1 MKILVTG
8 ATGFVG
14 AAVARRLVQHG
25 HTVLGLARSE
35 SAATRVKSAGLT
47 PIHGDF
53 AEPAT
58 LAGAV
63 SQVDVIISTASIG
76 QVEGTP
82 ESERE
87 KTDVSRHAGRAKT
100 DEPRRDSD
108 LASEHQADLNRD
120 AERVEADK
128 AKLQSRSD
136 LDASRDLGR
145 ADMGRSRAQRQA
157 ARDERLRVE
166 REITDEAIK
175 AERRRADA
183 ATERE
188 RRDYQA
194 SAKSSAELLSQEHAD
209 HLKTKSALTTRE
221 EFLAIVSHDLRN
233 PLNHISMAAQNLL
246 EEPKD
251 VKELASAINRSAV
264 EMLRL
269 IQDLLDIERI
279 SVGRLTLHYE
289 EHDVSEIIKEAVEEF
304 KGDAAAKEIIL
315 GAKPQDVCGYV
326 VCDRSRVMQVLSN
339 LIGNAIKF
347 TPAKG
352 QICVSCARIGTEGKE
367 VQVSVSDT
375 GAGIAPEKIK
385 TIFERFSQIHSQDRR
400 GIGLGLYIAK
410 MMVEEH
416 PGRIWVESKL
426 GEGSTFHFTL
436 PLRSADPDANN
447 RRRA

>member
-1 MKILVTG
+1 M
-8 ATGFVG
+8 A
-14 AAVARRLVQHG
+14 
-25 HTVLGLARSE
+25 
-35 SAATRVKSAGLT
+35 
-47 PIHGDF
+47 
-53 AEPAT
+53 
-58 LAGAV
+58 
-63 SQVDVIISTASIG
+63 
-76 QVEGTP
+76 P
-82 ESERE
+82 EKDTSMQSDRE

-100 DEPRRDSD
+100 DEPLRDSD
-108 LASEHQADLNRD
+108 LTSEHQADLNRD
-120 AERVEADK
+120 AGRAEADK

-145 ADMGRSRAQRQA
+145 ADMGRTPAQRQA
-157 ARDERLRVE
+157 ESDERLRVE
-166 REITDEAIK
+166 REMTDEAIK
-175 AERRRADA
+175 AERLRADA
-183 ATERE
+183 ATEKE
-188 RRDYQA
+188 RSDYQA
-194 SAKSSAELLSQEHAD
+194 SAKSSFELLSQEHAD
-209 HLKTKSALTTRE
+209 HLETQAALTTRE

-233 PLNHISMAAQNLL
+233 PINHISIAAQNLL

-251 VKELASAINRSAV
+251 VKELASAINRSAG

-279 SVGRLTLHYE
+279 AVGKLTLHYE

-304 KGDAAAKEIIL
+304 KGDAASKEIIL

-326 VCDRSRVMQVLSN
+326 ICDRSRVMQVLSN

-352 QICVSCARIGTEGKE
+352 QICVSCARTGDEGKE

-436 PLRSADPDANN
+436 PLRSADPEANN
-447 RRRA
+447 KQRRLSS

>member
-1 MKILVTG
+1 ME
-8 ATGFVG
+8 
-14 AAVARRLVQHG
+14 AAPDKDPPRQ
-25 HTVLGLARSE
+25 
-35 SAATRVKSAGLT
+35 
-47 PIHGDF
+47 
-53 AEPAT
+53 
-58 LAGAV
+58 
-63 SQVDVIISTASIG
+63 
-76 QVEGTP
+76 
-82 ESERE
+82 SERE
-87 KTDVSRHAGRAKT
+87 KTDVSRHAGRVKT
-100 DEPRRDSD
+100 DEPLGDSD

-120 AERVEADK
+120 AKRAEADK

-136 LDASRDLGR
+136 SDASRDLGR
-145 ADMGRSRAQRQA
+145 ADMGRSRAERQA

-175 AERRRADA
+175 AERLRADA

-188 RRDYQA
+188 RSDYHA
-194 SAKSSAELLSQEHAD
+194 SAKSSAESLSQEQERHQ
-209 HLKTKSALTTRE
+209 KTKTALTTRE

-246 EEPKD
+246 EEPED
-251 VKELASAINRSAV
+251 IKEVASSINRSAG

-269 IQDLLDIERI
+269 IEDLLEVERI
-279 SVGRLTLHYE
+279 AVGKLTLHYE
-289 EHDVSEIIKEAVEEF
+289 EQDVSEIIKQAVEELQ
-304 KGDAAAKEIIL
+304 GAAASKGITLE
-315 GAKPQDVCGYV
+315 AEPQDVCGYV

-352 QICVSCARIGTEGKE
+352 QICVSCQRTGPEGKE

-375 GAGIAPEKIK
+375 GEGIAPEKIK
-385 TIFERFSQIHSQDRR
+385 TIFERFSQIHDQDRR

-436 PLRSADPDANN
+436 PLRSGAIREAKPQ
-447 RRRA
+447 

>member
-1 MKILVTG
+1 ME
-8 ATGFVG
+8 
-14 AAVARRLVQHG
+14 AAPDKDPPRQ
-25 HTVLGLARSE
+25 
-35 SAATRVKSAGLT
+35 
-47 PIHGDF
+47 
-53 AEPAT
+53 
-58 LAGAV
+58 
-63 SQVDVIISTASIG
+63 
-76 QVEGTP
+76 
-82 ESERE
+82 SERE
-87 KTDVSRHAGRAKT
+87 KTDVSRHAGRVKT
-100 DEPRRDSD
+100 DEPLGDSD

-120 AERVEADK
+120 AKRAEADK

-136 LDASRDLGR
+136 SDASRDLGR
-145 ADMGRSRAQRQA
+145 ADMGRSRAERQA

-175 AERRRADA
+175 AERLRADA

-188 RRDYQA
+188 RSDYHA
-194 SAKSSAELLSQEHAD
+194 SAKSSAESLSQEQERHQ
-209 HLKTKSALTTRE
+209 KTKTALTTRE

-246 EEPKD
+246 EEPED
-251 VKELASAINRSAV
+251 IKEVASSINRSAG

-269 IQDLLDIERI
+269 IEDLLEVERI
-279 SVGRLTLHYE
+279 AVGKLTLHYE
-289 EHDVSEIIKEAVEEF
+289 EHDVSEIIKQAVEELQ
-304 KGDAAAKEIIL
+304 GAAASKGITLE
-315 GAKPQDVCGYV
+315 AEPQDVCGYV

-352 QICVSCARIGTEGKE
+352 QICVSCQRTGPEGKE

-375 GAGIAPEKIK
+375 GEGIAPEKIK
-385 TIFERFSQIHSQDRR
+385 TIFERFSQIHDQDRR

-436 PLRSADPDANN
+436 PLRSGAIREAKPQ
-447 RRRA
+447 

>member
-1 MKILVTG
+1 ME
-8 ATGFVG
+8 
-14 AAVARRLVQHG
+14 AAPDKDPPRQ
-25 HTVLGLARSE
+25 
-35 SAATRVKSAGLT
+35 
-47 PIHGDF
+47 
-53 AEPAT
+53 
-58 LAGAV
+58 
-63 SQVDVIISTASIG
+63 
-76 QVEGTP
+76 
-82 ESERE
+82 SERE
-87 KTDVSRHAGRAKT
+87 KTDVSRHAGRVKT
-100 DEPRRDSD
+100 DEPLRDSD

-120 AERVEADK
+120 AKRAEADK

-136 LDASRDLGR
+136 SDASRDLGR
-145 ADMGRSRAQRQA
+145 ADMGISRAERQA

-166 REITDEAIK
+166 REFTDEAIK
-175 AERRRADA
+175 AERLRADA

-188 RRDYQA
+188 RSDYHA
-194 SAKSSAELLSQEHAD
+194 SAKSSAESLSQEQERHQ
-209 HLKTKSALTTRE
+209 KTKTALTTRE

-246 EEPKD
+246 EEPED
-251 VKELASAINRSAV
+251 IKEVASSINRSAG

-269 IQDLLDIERI
+269 IEDLLEVERI
-279 SVGRLTLHYE
+279 AVGKLTLHYE
-289 EHDVSEIIKEAVEEF
+289 EHDVSEIIKQAVEELQ
-304 KGDAAAKEIIL
+304 GAAASKGITLE
-315 GAKPQDVCGYV
+315 AEPQDVCGYV

-352 QICVSCARIGTEGKE
+352 QICVSCQRTGPEGKE

-375 GAGIAPEKIK
+375 GEGIAPEKIK
-385 TIFERFSQIHSQDRR
+385 TIFERFSQIHNQDRR

-436 PLRSADPDANN
+436 PLRSGAIRDAKPQ
-447 RRRA
+447 

>member
-1 MKILVTG
+1 M
-8 ATGFVG
+8 A
-14 AAVARRLVQHG
+14 
-25 HTVLGLARSE
+25 SE
-35 SAATRVKSAGLT
+35 TDLPR
-47 PIHGDF
+47 
-53 AEPAT
+53 
-58 LAGAV
+58 
-63 SQVDVIISTASIG
+63 Q
-76 QVEGTP
+76 
-82 ESERE
+82 SERE
-87 KTDVSRHAGRAKT
+87 KS
-100 DEPRRDSD
+100 DETLRDSD
-108 LASEHQADLNRD
+108 LASEHQADFDRD

-136 LDASRDLGR
+136 SDASRDLGR
-145 ADMGRSRAQRQA
+145 ADMGRSRAERQT

-175 AERRRADA
+175 AERLRADA

-188 RRDYQA
+188 RSYYQA
-194 SAKSSAELLSQEHAD
+194 SAKSSAELLSQEQ
-209 HLKTKSALTTRE
+209 KSHQRTRATLTTRE

-233 PLNHISMAAQNLL
+233 PLNNISLAAQNLL
-246 EEPKD
+246 EDPND
-251 VKELASAINRSAV
+251 IKELAASINRSAG

-269 IQDLLDIERI
+269 IEDLLDVERI
-279 SVGRLTLHYE
+279 AVGKLTLHYE
-289 EHDVSEIIKEAVEEF
+289 EHDVSEIIKQAVEELQE
-304 KGDAAAKEIIL
+304 AAASKGITLE
-315 GAKPQDVCGYV
+315 AEPQDVCGYV

-352 QICVSCARIGTEGKE
+352 QICVSCQRTGPEGKE

-375 GAGIAPEKIK
+375 GEGIAPEKIK
-385 TIFERFSQIHSQDRR
+385 TIFERFSQIHNQDRR

-436 PLRSADPDANN
+436 PLRSGAIREAKPQ
-447 RRRA
+447 

>member
-1 MKILVTG
+1 MPPEK
-8 ATGFVG
+8 
-14 AAVARRLVQHG
+14 
-25 HTVLGLARSE
+25 
-35 SAATRVKSAGLT
+35 T
-47 PIHGDF
+47 P
-53 AEPAT
+53 
-58 LAGAV
+58 
-63 SQVDVIISTASIG
+63 SRQR
-76 QVEGTP
+76 
-82 ESERE
+82 ERE
-87 KTDVSRHAGRAKT
+87 KS
-100 DEPRRDSD
+100 DETLRDSD
-108 LASEHQADLNRD
+108 LASEHQADFDRD

-128 AKLQSRSD
+128 TKLQSRSD
-136 LDASRDLGR
+136 SDASRDSGR
-145 ADMGRSRAQRQA
+145 ADMGRSREQRQA
-157 ARDERLRVE
+157 ERDERLRVE

-175 AERRRADA
+175 TERRRADA

-188 RRDYQA
+188 RRHYQA
-194 SAKSSAELLSQEHAD
+194 SAKSSAGLLSEEQERHQ
-209 HLKTKSALTTRE
+209 KTKAALTTRE

-251 VKELASAINRSAV
+251 VKELASSINKSAG

-279 SVGRLTLHYE
+279 AVGKLTLHYE
-289 EHDVSEIIKEAVEEF
+289 EHDVSKIIEEAVEEF
-304 KGDAAAKEIIL
+304 KGDAASKEITL
-315 GAKPQDVCGYV
+315 SAKPEDVCGCV

-339 LIGNAIKF
+339 LIENAIKF

-352 QICVSCARIGTEGKE
+352 QISVSCARAGSEGKE

-375 GAGIAPEKIK
+375 GAGIAPEKVK
-385 TIFERFSQIHSQDRR
+385 TIFERFSQINSQDRR

-436 PLRSADPDANN
+436 PLRPG
-447 RRRA
+447 